1 MAETIESEQSSTRR
15 QPRSRIDPYREFV
28 GILTDSEVAAKAG
41 VTPSAVTQY
50 RSRNG
55 IAPALPQGATRR
67 AQLRGKRNKADKRRQ
82 ASAPEP
88 KPDNMSRADR
98 LVAPHA
104 HLLGVASDLYV
115 AELAGVTVPD
125 VRAFRDRQAVSE
137 PLPPEP
143 LDDLEALLVPV
154 PNPVEARP
162 GDADDEDADDAAD
175 ADRDEGADDAGEEAE
190 AASRRKAGGA
200 PRRSRIDAHRDL
212 LGVLSDGEV
221 AARAGVTANA
231 VQMFRKKHGIPAAA
245 PGRKW
250 RGPGKANAAVESAPV
265 ADRNPPQE
273 RAAAPAPVAA
283 AVTRSTGRKM
293 FAWRLSF
300 ASDAGVVTRI
310 AVASDAAAACSLANG
325 VGDVIGVERLS
336 EALV

>member
-1 MAETIESEQSSTRR
+1 MADSVESEQNNTRR

-67 AQLRGKRNKADKRRQ
+67 AQLRGKRSKAAKRRQ
-82 ASAPEP
+82 AAQPEP
-88 KPDNMSRADR
+88 RLDHASRTER

-125 VRAFRDRQAVSE
+125 VRAFRDKHASADV
-137 PLPPEP
+137 LPPEP
-143 LDDLEALLVPV
+143 LEDYPEGGSFEGASEGGASDEPGELVAAEEDGDDESSGETGATTAEPS
-154 PNPVEARP
+154 ARP
-162 GDADDEDADDAAD
+162 K
-175 ADRDEGADDAGEEAE
+175 GA
-190 AASRRKAGGA
+190 GA
-200 PRRSRIDAHRDL
+200 PRRSRIDAHREL

-250 RGPGKANAAVESAPV
+250 RGPAKPGPSTAVAPPRESRASYGTSAP
-265 ADRNPPQE
+265 
-273 RAAAPAPVAA
+273 
-283 AVTRSTGRKM
+283 RSR
-293 FAWRLSF
+293 
-300 ASDAGVVTRI
+300 
-310 AVASDAAAACSLANG
+310 
-325 VGDVIGVERLS
+325 
-336 EALV
+336 

>member
-1 MAETIESEQSSTRR
+1 MADTIESEQSSSRR
-15 QPRSRIDPYREFV
+15 QPRSRIDPYRELV

-67 AQLRGKRNKADKRRQ
+67 AQLRGKRNKAAKRRQ

-88 KPDNMSRADR
+88 RQDNMSRADR

-125 VRAFRDRQAVSE
+125 VRAFRDRQQTYAE

-143 LDDLEALLVPV
+143 LDDEEQGAELE
-154 PNPVEARP
+154 
-162 GDADDEDADDAAD
+162 EDAEEVETSTA
-175 ADRDEGADDAGEEAE
+175 GATN
-190 AASRRKAGGA
+190 RPKAIGS

-221 AARAGVTANA
+221 AAKAGVTANA
-231 VQMFRKKHGIPAAA
+231 VQMFRKKHGIPAAT

-250 RGPGKANAAVESAPV
+250 RGPAKPSAMVE
-265 ADRNPPQE
+265 
-273 RAAAPAPVAA
+273 APAPVALVATPSPAVQTLVPA
-283 AVTRSTGRKM
+283 AVATPSRSTGRKV

-300 ASDAGVVTRI
+300 ASDAGTVTRI
-310 AVASDAAAACSLANG
+310 AVAADATTACSLASG
-325 VGDVIGVERLS
+325 VGDVVGLERLS